1 LITINNLKY
10 NHNMKKQLFFF
21 SFFLALVLTS
31 NAQKVLNSWVSPEY
45 SKPDYR
51 KVAVL
56 AKITDKEFQQM
67 VEDNAVLA
75 LREKGITAITS
86 YLNFKQEDLS
96 SHEALISKADQL
108 QVDAVVVFS
117 VKREDTKIQN
127 TPTLSAGIGIP
138 VRIGFLHTYIGGSVP
153 LAGGSKLVDVLQL
166 KSEFY
171 NRNSDTP
178 HWNTIYEFKLKNNY
192 EAIAKGWTTRTVDAL
207 FSKKIL

>member
-1 LITINNLKY
+1 
-10 NHNMKKQLFFF
+10 MKKQLVIF
-21 SFFLALVLTS
+21 SFFLALVLNS

-45 SKPDYR
+45 TKPEYR

-56 AKITDKEFQQM
+56 AKISDKQIQQM
-67 VEDNAVLA
+67 VEDNAVIA
-75 LREKGITAITS
+75 LREKGINAITS

-96 SHEALISKADQL
+96 NHEALIAKADQL

-127 TPTLSAGIGIP
+127 TPTLSAGVGIP

-178 HWNTIYEFKLKNNY
+178 HWNSVYEFKLKNNY
-192 EAIAKGWTTRTVDAL
+192 EAIAKGWTTRTVASL
-207 FSKKIL
+207 FRLNIL

>member
-1 LITINNLKY
+1 
-10 NHNMKKQLFFF
+10 
-21 SFFLALVLTS
+21 
-31 NAQKVLNSWVSPEY
+31 VSPEY

-96 SHEALISKADQL
+96 SHEALIAKADQL

-207 FSKKIL
+207 FNKKIL